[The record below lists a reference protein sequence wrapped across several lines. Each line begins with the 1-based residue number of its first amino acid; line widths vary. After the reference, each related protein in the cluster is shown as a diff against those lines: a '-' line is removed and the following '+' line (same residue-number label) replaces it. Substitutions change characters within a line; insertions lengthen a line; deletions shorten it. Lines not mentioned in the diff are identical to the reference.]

1 MCFSIGRTQDVHEGS
16 PEIVEAAH
24 TDMIFRDMCVIF
36 TIGSLVTMVW
46 FSHEFFGDPKTEAYN
61 NWVGM
66 TGYGDHHDKFPLS
79 THITWPTD
87 KMQISV
93 GDFWGLDNKTRR
105 PSNGMQINDGDA

>member
-1 MCFSIGRTQDVHEGS
+1 METTKAAALAHGAIEYGKRCDRRGRTPPMCFSIGRTQDVHEGS

-87 KMQISV
+87 KM
-93 GDFWGLDNKTRR
+93 
-105 PSNGMQINDGDA
+105 